1 MGRFICLIFAEH
13 QNNGKPYLFL
23 IEPPVEIDRGA
34 HIMVDTMYGPSEAT
48 AISKSFMVPNDA
60 AKIMAQSVGAYF
72 PLKKVLSIGVQMN
85 LNECDSDL
93 PF

>member
-23 IEPPVEIDRGA
+23 IEPPIEIDMGA
-34 HIMVDTMYGPSEAT
+34 HITVDTMYGPSKAT
-48 AISKSFMVPNDA
+48 ATTKSFMVPNDA
-60 AKIMAQSVGAYF
+60 AKIMAQSVGAYL
-72 PLKKVLSIGVQMN
+72 PLRKVLSIGVQMD